1 MEIRAY
7 SRQLSLKEGEELLK
21 LIVSVDIRRN
31 GRKKDMMTSKVTYI
45 PAF

>member
-1 MEIRAY
+1 MSFSQQNESQMEIRAY

-31 GRKKDMMTSKVTYI
+31 GMHLS
-45 PAF
+45 